1 MYNFLN
7 RTLFLQILESS
18 FMETP
23 DLCECVGPVRIELHA
38 ILGSKLSD
46 VANTLTHQTRPISL
60 GEKDMARIQVEKN
73 KGLGLMV
80 LVPWL
85 IGTQAN
91 RRH

>member
-23 DLCECVGPVRIELHA
+23 DLCERVGSVRIELHA
-38 ILGSKLSD
+38 ILGSKFSD
-46 VANTLTHQTRPISL
+46 IPNALTHKTLPIPFRQ
-60 GEKDMARIQVEKN
+60 ENMARVQVEKN
-73 KGLGLMV
+73 EGLGLMV
-80 LVPWL
+80 LIPWL